1 MDTSNLGQ
9 EILASGRGNT
19 MAPVKKKQ
27 ATKQK
32 SNAPVRVA
40 SGTKGEK
47 GVMPDRIAMLAM
59 MIRIRAFEMKLA
71 ELVKNLVI
79 KGTMHPYVG
88 QEAVATGVCA
98 ALRPDDYITSTH
110 RGHGHALAKGA
121 DMNRMMAEL
130 LGRHTGYCKGKG
142 GSMHIADLELG
153 MLGCNGIVGGG
164 MGITAGAA
172 LSVKLR
178 GTDQVSVGFF
188 GDGGANTGITHEA
201 MNLAATW
208 GLPAVFVCENNQ
220 YALSMPIAKAVAM
233 PDIAARAAGYGM
245 AGEVVDGNDVM
256 AVWAATRRASERAR
270 RGEGPTLLEC
280 KTYRWLQHSLRVKGP
295 DRPAEEEATW
305 RARCPI
311 ARLRGE
317 LVKEKLLDGTGFA
330 AIEAA
335 AVKEVEDAV
344 AFALASPEPPLEEI
358 ELDIYAGRFIE

>member
-1 MDTSNLGQ
+1 
-9 EILASGRGNT
+9 

-27 ATKQK
+27 ATRRKAD
-32 SNAPVRVA
+32 APARGG
-40 SGTKGEK
+40 SGAGNEKGE
-47 GVMPDRIAMLAM
+47 MLDRTAMLTM

-71 ELVKNLVI
+71 ELVRNLVI
-79 KGTMHPYVG
+79 KGTAHPYVG

-130 LGRHTGYCKGKG
+130 LGRQTGYCKGKG

-164 MGITAGAA
+164 MGITVGAA

-188 GDGGANTGITHEA
+188 GDGAANTGITHEA
-201 MNLAATW
+201 MNLAAAW
-208 GLPAVFVCENNQ
+208 RLPAIFVCENNQ

-245 AGEVVDGNDVM
+245 PGEVVDGNDVM
-256 AVWAATRRASERAR
+256 AVWAATRRAVERAR

-295 DRPAEEEATW
+295 DRPAEEEAAW
-305 RARCPI
+305 RAKCPI
-311 ARLRGE
+311 ARLRRQ
-317 LVKEKLLDGTGFA
+317 LVQEKLLDDAGFA

-335 AVKEVEDAV
+335 AAKEVEDAV

-358 ELDIYAGRFIE
+358 ELDVYAGGFIE